1 MRISVIQ
8 AIKEIINPVKP
19 EKSLEEVL
27 KNEEGLSDK
36 EKKELLNKSEG
47 VSWSWGY
54 NMSEK
59 SKNETK
65 KENKINEKIDIKE
78 RKVQQSK
85 ESNGREPGE

>member
-1 MRISVIQ
+1 MKISVIQ
-8 AIKEIINPVKP
+8 AIKEIINPIKP
-19 EKSLEEVL
+19 DKSLEEVL

-54 NMSEK
+54 NVSET
-59 SKNETK
+59 SRNDPK
-65 KENKINEKIDIKE
+65 KEMEITKKIDIKE
-78 RKVQQSK
+78 RKVKPSK